1 MLLVVGDLK
10 NYLVYKTEGY
20 LSYLKVKVFGP
31 SSNLNKEKIV
41 TNDKLLSTNYI
52 DNCYQWIT

>member
-52 DNCYQWIT
+52 DNCYQ